1 MTHTLKPY
9 PAYKPSGVAWLGEI
23 PSSWDVAKVKY
34 SSYLKARIGWQNLRT
49 DEFVES
55 GPYCVTGTDFKNG
68 RIDWTN
74 CYHVS
79 QSRYDL
85 DPKIQL
91 DSNDILIT
99 KDGTIGKVA
108 HVEELPDC
116 ATLNSGVFV
125 VRPLKESYS
134 TRFMYWV
141 LSSNVFGSFI
151 DYIRNGSTIHH
162 LYQYSFERFQ
172 FPVPSRGEQHRIA
185 TFLDHKTAE
194 IDEAISKKQRLI
206 DLLKEQKA
214 ILIDQAVTKGL
225 NPNVPMRDSGVEWI
239 GEVPAHWEVISLR
252 AAAHSI
258 QTGPFGSQLHA
269 SDYVSGGIPVINPSH
284 MRNGGIESD
293 PSSSINQHKV
303 EELSRHQLQPC
314 DIVMARRG
322 ELGRCAL
329 VTDVEAGW
337 LCGTG
342 SLRIRPKSRIF
353 TPAYLLL
360 ILNTQGIRDAL
371 SLSSVGAT
379 MDNLNA
385 GMVSRLRLPLPP
397 FLEQVAIVEYLD
409 KATAAIATAIAH
421 TRRQIS
427 LLQEYRAILIADVVT
442 GKLDV
447 REDAPHES

>member
-1 MTHTLKPY
+1 MTHNLKRY
-9 PAYKPSGVAWLGEI
+9 STYKPSGIEWLGDVPAHWEVRPNHTI
-23 PSSWDVAKVKY
+23 LAEVNERNHPDEQMLSVTITKGVIHQRSLLEDSSKKDTSRLDRSAYKLVRRGDIAYNKMRAWQGAIGASEYHGIVSPAYVVQRPRNGAN
-34 SSYLKARIGWQNLRT
+34 SRYLHYLLRT
-49 DEFVES
+49 RAFAKEAERWSYGITSDMWSLRPEHFKTI
-55 GPYCVTGTDFKNG
+55 YTCV
-68 RIDWTN
+68 
-74 CYHVS
+74 
-79 QSRYDL
+79 
-85 DPKIQL
+85 PP
-91 DSNDILIT
+91 
-99 KDGTIGKVA
+99 
-108 HVEELPDC
+108 LPEQ
-116 ATLNSGVFV
+116 AAI
-125 VRPLKESYS
+125 VR
-134 TRFMYWV
+134 
-141 LSSNVFGSFI
+141 
-151 DYIRNGSTIHH
+151 
-162 LYQYSFERFQ
+162 
-172 FPVPSRGEQHRIA
+172 
-185 TFLDHKTAE
+185 FLDHKTAE

-214 ILIDQAVTKGL
+214 ILIEQAVTKGL
-225 NPNVPMRDSGVEWI
+225 NSNVPMRDSGVKWI
-239 GEVPAHWEVISLR
+239 GEVPVHWEVISLR

-360 ILNTQGIRDAL
+360 ILNTQGIRDTL

-409 KATAAIATAIAH
+409 KATAAIATAIAR

-427 LLQEYRAILIADVVT
+427 LLREYRAILIADVVT